1 MSAGGDGGVLG
12 RRLALMSA
20 IELACLVLGLALLG
34 AIVVAVW
41 LGLQR
46 SKLAAALDGERDA
59 RELAQ
64 RLAEE
69 HRAAAERERA
79 TGEAR
84 AAELQQRLDAQ
95 IREVVRLNGT
105 VERLGA
111 EVEAAHQR
119 EDAAVDAAQATF
131 EEKLHGERKAM
142 AAREQA
148 LTEQRAEL
156 EKRIKE
162 LSAETARVFES
173 LSATALRTA
182 SDEFLKRAEAKLS
195 AQQQMGAAD
204 LEKRKDAVDAL
215 VKPLGETLAA
225 TRSKLDQME
234 KERAESLGRIS
245 AEIRQVAESNTAL
258 QTATGKLMQAL
269 KRPEIRGR
277 YGEIQLARVAEL
289 AGMKPYCDFA
299 TQSSSRDSE
308 GRLLRPDLIVK
319 LPNDRQ
325 IVVDAKTNISA
336 YLDAIDAGN
345 KERVEELLQKFA
357 DDVKAQVLALS
368 KKQYWKQYEGS
379 PDFVVMFVPGD
390 QFIDAAMQRHPDLI
404 DTAAMN
410 SVILASP
417 STLIGLLRAVDVG
430 WRQRQFENRARELME
445 EGKTLHERASK
456 VWELLA
462 KLGQTL
468 GRGVEQYNDL
478 VGSVERR
485 LTPTL
490 KKFEQSGAT
499 SGKELP
505 ELPEITVAVRGVP
518 TGSSVSGVTKPA
530 VTGAAR
536 QLPAALPG
544 LGSADQSTES

>member
-1 MSAGGDGGVLG
+1 MT
-12 RRLALMSA
+12 A

-34 AIVVAVW
+34 AIVIGVW
-41 LGLQR
+41 LALQR

-69 HRAAAERERA
+69 HRGAAERERA
-79 TGEAR
+79 SGEAR
-84 AAELQQRLDAQ
+84 ASELQQRLDAQ

-111 EVEAAHQR
+111 EVQAAHQR

-148 LTEQRAEL
+148 LAEQRAEL

-162 LSAETARVFES
+162 LSTETTRVFES

-195 AQQQMGAAD
+195 AQQQMGIAD

-234 KERAESLGRIS
+234 KERAETLGRLS
-245 AEIRQVAESNTAL
+245 AEIRQVADMSTAL
-258 QTATGKLMQAL
+258 RTETGKLTQAL

-289 AGMKPYCDFA
+289 AGMKQYCDFA
-299 TQSSSRDSE
+299 TQSSSRDSD
-308 GRLLRPDLIVK
+308 GKLLRPDLIVK

-345 KERVEELLQKFA
+345 KERIEQLLQKFA

-368 KKQYWKQYEGS
+368 KKQYWKQYDGS
-379 PDFVVMFVPGD
+379 PDFVVMFIPGD

-404 DTAAMN
+404 EIAAIN

-430 WRQRQFENRARELME
+430 WRQRQFENRARELMD

-478 VGSVERR
+478 LGSVERR

-490 KKFEQSGAT
+490 RKFEQSGAS
-499 SGKELP
+499 SGKELT
-505 ELPEITVAVRGVP
+505 ELPEITVTVRGIP
-518 TGSSVSGVTKPA
+518 AGSGTSGASSVATTSPV
-530 VTGAAR
+530 R
-536 QLPAALPG
+536 QLPAMLPG
-544 LGSADQSTES
+544 IGAADQSSPES